1 MIIDVSQIV
10 GKPGRSID
18 FSKDMTIEN
27 TVCYPDVVDFLKPVK
42 IEGKITNTEGILGM
56 NAKGTTRVT
65 MQCSR
70 CLSPVEVD
78 VEFYLNENFKATGD
92 ISEEDFIGFSGDEI
106 DITEIVMD
114 AVHIATPMKV
124 VCDDDCKGLCPSC
137 GKNLNE
143 GDCGCDNT
151 YINPK
156 FASLRSLF
164 KDDEEV

>member
-1 MIIDVSQIV
+1 M
-10 GKPGRSID
+10 
-18 FSKDMTIEN
+18 
-27 TVCYPDVVDFLKPVK
+27 
-42 IEGKITNTEGILGM
+42 
-56 NAKGTTRVT
+56 
-65 MQCSR
+65 
-70 CLSPVEVD
+70 
-78 VEFYLNENFKATGD
+78 NENFKATGD